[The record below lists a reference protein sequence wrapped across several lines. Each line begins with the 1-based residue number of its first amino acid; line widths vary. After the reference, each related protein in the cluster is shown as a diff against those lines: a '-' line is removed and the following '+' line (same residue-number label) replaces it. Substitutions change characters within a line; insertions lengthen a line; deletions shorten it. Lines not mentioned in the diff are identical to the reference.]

1 MLIRAVTAVTL
12 AFLLLASSAVP
23 AQTSSATPE
32 DLARAKAEIEQ
43 RKQDILLQ
51 EAELRVME
59 LQMARQA
66 ATQKPAAKP
75 VVTAKV
81 SPPMP
86 IAALIPPAPTPRRS
100 NVDPA
105 PYEASF
111 VGRVSV
117 FRVSQSSKW
126 LVLDEKRVVYW
137 VVNDEAYLLNLA
149 QTCPG
154 LLTAEKLKLE
164 NFSTKVRAGKDSVV
178 VSGQRCLIESIIM
191 LGGRKL
197 PKPPKK

>member
-1 MLIRAVTAVTL
+1 MIIRAVTAVTL
-12 AFLLLASSAVP
+12 ALLLLASSSVP
-23 AQTSSATPE
+23 AQISSATPE
-32 DLARAKAEIEQ
+32 GLARAKAEIEQ

-75 VVTAKV
+75 VVVAKV
-81 SPPMP
+81 SSPAVP
-86 IAALIPPAPTPRRS
+86 IPPAPTPQRS
-100 NVDPA
+100 SVDPA

-111 VGRVSV
+111 VSRVSV
-117 FRVSQSSKW
+117 FRVNQSSKW

-137 VVNDEAYLLNLA
+137 VLDDEAYLLNLEQA
-149 QTCPG
+149 CPG
-154 LLTAEKLKLE
+154 LLTAQKLKLE